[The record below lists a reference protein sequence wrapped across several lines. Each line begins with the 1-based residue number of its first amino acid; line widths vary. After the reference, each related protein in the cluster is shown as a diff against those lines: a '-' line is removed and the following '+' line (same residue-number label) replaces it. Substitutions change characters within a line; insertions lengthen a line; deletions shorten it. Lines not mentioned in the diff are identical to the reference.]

1 MQNES
6 NIILYEEKSFTRDMI
21 LVCSI
26 GLNIGFIIG
35 IMMLWIDHHM
45 KKEHG
50 KC

>member
-6 NIILYEEKSFTRDMI
+6 NIILYEEKSFTRDII

-35 IMMLWIDHHM
+35 IMML
-45 KKEHG
+45 
-50 KC
+50 